1 MRPAFDSPRTQL
13 APPLAAPRTCSASPT
28 AASRARLASPTTTAV
43 VFAVAALSALAPAA
57 FADPA
62 PAAAPAAAKPAPIAP
77 PTIAPTPPAPIEP
90 VRFELLDR
98 GDAVEVIAHNV
109 KAARTAISPV
119 RQRLEVPIVGAP
131 QAKRVTPGDAT
142 VKLIELDREESTHVL
157 SVKLGFERADVKA
170 LSRFA
175 QAIQVGDDLHLLVP
189 RKLPEADTA
198 PRLPEPTLP
207 PALAKIDVPATPV
220 VGPRPE
226 PPAPPPAARPD
237 AARRDAP
244 GPVAAVPAVPGKP
257 RSAAEALAAGGLA
270 APTAPA
276 RAAATRDATA
286 PTAANAATAPSG
298 ANSPSA
304 PNAPT
309 AHSPS
314 APAAAGTHDTAPAT
328 DARDAT
334 TPASGKSLHQALAG
348 DRDDDWSK
356 ISLYAALGLGA
367 AGAGAWV
374 MRRRRGAH
382 PDAAAS
388 IDIIAQRSIGGKAR
402 LVWFSAGQ
410 REMIVAVT
418 AQQVRM
424 LGQWRR
430 TERASERP
438 YERLSERLGE
448 RLTDGP
454 TDGPTERASART
466 KERSMTGRLPFASGS
481 SPGIGSGLPAAYPDD
496 GRRETTNSMPSMQA
510 IPGMPG
516 IPYEKPVSPAV
527 SGLLRL
533 RNRTGQMPAI
543 TDPEGEADPA
553 ADELWAKEIL
563 AATNRGARR

>member
-1 MRPAFDSPRTQL
+1 MRPDL
-13 APPLAAPRTCSASPT
+13 AI
-28 AASRARLASPTTTAV
+28 
-43 VFAVAALSALAPAA
+43 AALATLVALAPAA

-77 PTIAPTPPAPIEP
+77 PTAAPAAPAPIEP

-157 SVKLGFERADVKA
+157 SVKLGLERADVKA

-198 PRLPEPTLP
+198 ARLPEPTLP

-226 PPAPPPAARPD
+226 PTAPPTAPPTAARPD

-244 GPVAAVPAVPGKP
+244 GPVPVVPGKP

-270 APTAPA
+270 APTTPA

-286 PTAANAATAPSG
+286 PTAANAPNAPDT
-298 ANSPSA
+298 ANSPNA
-304 PNAPT
+304 PNAPK
-309 AHSPS
+309 AANSS
-314 APAAAGTHDTAPAT
+314 NAAAGTHDTAPAA
-328 DARDAT
+328 DARDAPS
-334 TPASGKSLHQALAG
+334 PAPGKSLRQTLAS

-356 ISLYAALGLGA
+356 IALYAALGVGA
-367 AGAGAWV
+367 AGAGVWV

-382 PDAAAS
+382 PDAIAS
-388 IDIIAQRSIGGKAR
+388 IDVIAQRSIGGKAR
-402 LVWFSAGQ
+402 LVWFRAGP

-438 YERLSERLGE
+438 DERFSERPDERFSERPDERAYERPSERAYE
-448 RLTDGP
+448 RP
-454 TDGPTERASART
+454 SERA
-466 KERSMTGRLPFASGS
+466 MTGRLPFASGS

-516 IPYEKPVSPAV
+516 IPYEKPLSPAV

-533 RNRTGQMPAI
+533 RNRTGQIPAI
-543 TDPEGEADPA
+543 TDPEGDADPA